1 MLRKYSCAL
10 QLTINRLSLMR
21 VFHYTFPVVACR
33 FSEQSEVAQCSM
45 RFRLNKAY
53 LIIALTAI
61 FVLAAMLTGPLIRKR
76 AREKAGQTVPATT
89 PQGK

>member
-1 MLRKYSCAL
+1 
-10 QLTINRLSLMR
+10 
-21 VFHYTFPVVACR
+21 
-33 FSEQSEVAQCSM
+33 M

-76 AREKAGQTVPATT
+76 AREKAGQAAPLTA
-89 PQGK
+89 PQDK

>member
-1 MLRKYSCAL
+1 
-10 QLTINRLSLMR
+10 
-21 VFHYTFPVVACR
+21 
-33 FSEQSEVAQCSM
+33 M

-61 FVLAAMLTGPLIRKR
+61 FVLAAMLSGPLIRKR
-76 AREKAGQTVPATT
+76 AREKAGLAAPATA